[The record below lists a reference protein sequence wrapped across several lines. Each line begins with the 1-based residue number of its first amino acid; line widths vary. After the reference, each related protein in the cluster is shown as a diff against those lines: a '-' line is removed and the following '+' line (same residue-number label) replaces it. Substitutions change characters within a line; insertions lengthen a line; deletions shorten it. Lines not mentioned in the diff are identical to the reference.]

1 MFLKLFSLAIRRS
14 KIKTEPTSVP
24 YSILTT
30 AILLNP
36 IFFLHTTINVKS
48 PFLSLSINLRLILS
62 DIPKKLNNEAV
73 VA

>member
-1 MFLKLFSLAIRRS
+1 
-14 KIKTEPTSVP
+14 
-24 YSILTT
+24 
-30 AILLNP
+30 
-36 IFFLHTTINVKS
+36 LHTTINVKS